1 MTSADVL
8 FYCAALPAAILV
20 GLSKGGL
27 PVVGMLGVPLLALV
41 VSPVQAA
48 GLLLPIFVVSDWFGL
63 WAYRSEFS
71 GRNLAILI
79 PASIVGIVL
88 GWATASMVSEAVVT
102 LLIGVMGLVFTIDR
116 LRPRA
121 AAAPQRPADVPR
133 GVFWGV
139 VTGFTSF
146 VSHAGA
152 PPYQMYV
159 LPQRLPKMVYA
170 GTSTILF
177 TVVNAVKLVPYW
189 ALGQLSLGNLEKA
202 AVLAPAAV
210 AATFLGVHLTRR
222 LSDAWFFR
230 LVLGALALVS
240 VKLVWDGVRGLAP
253 MPF

>member
-1 MTSADVL
+1 MSSPDLL
-8 FYCAALPAAILV
+8 FYAAALPAAILV

-27 PVVGMLGVPLLALV
+27 PVVGMLGVPILALV

-63 WAYRSEFS
+63 WAYRREFS
-71 GRNLAILI
+71 ARNLAILI
-79 PASIVGIVL
+79 PAAIVGIAL
-88 GWATASMVSEAVVT
+88 GWATAAIVSESIVT
-102 LLIGVMGLVFTIDR
+102 LLIGLMGLVFAIDR

-121 AAAPQRPADVPR
+121 GTAPERPADVPR

-139 VTGFTSF
+139 ITGFTSF

-152 PPYQMYV
+152 PPYQVYV

-189 ALGQLSLGNLEKA
+189 ALGQLSLGNLEKVA
-202 AVLAPAAV
+202 ILAPAAV
-210 AATFLGVHLTRR
+210 AATFVGVRLTRR
-222 LSDAWFFR
+222 ISEAWFFR
-230 LVLGALALVS
+230 LVLAALALVS
-240 VKLVWDGVRGLAP
+240 IKLVWDGLRGLGLSP
-253 MPF
+253 L

>member
-1 MTSADVL
+1 MAAADLL
-8 FYCAALPAAILV
+8 FHAAALPAAILV

-27 PVVGMLGVPLLALV
+27 PVVGMLGVPILALV

-63 WAYRSEFS
+63 WAYRREFS
-71 GRNLAILI
+71 ARNLAILI
-79 PASIVGIVL
+79 PAAIVGVAL
-88 GWATASMVSEAVVT
+88 GWATAAIVSEAIVT
-102 LLIGVMGLVFTIDR
+102 LLIGLMGLVFAIDR

-121 AAAPQRPADVPR
+121 GAAPERPADVPR
-133 GVFWGV
+133 GIFWGM

-152 PPYQMYV
+152 PPYQVYV

-189 ALGQLSLGNLEKA
+189 ALGQLSLSNLEKVA
-202 AVLAPAAV
+202 ILAPAAV
-210 AATFLGVHLTRR
+210 AATFLGVRLTRR
-222 LSDAWFFR
+222 ISEAWFFR
-230 LVLGALALVS
+230 LVLAALALVS
-240 VKLVWDGVRGLAP
+240 IKLVWDGLRGLGLSP
-253 MPF
+253 V